1 MKADKVQWLRDE
13 MVNLELAA
21 THLRF
26 SLDRSR
32 ELIDRPV
39 WSLEELERLESLT
52 SRFARLADLLV
63 QRVLRL
69 IDDLELS
76 PRDSVLDRI
85 QRAEKRGLFEESG
98 QLMRI
103 RELRNLIALMRFDA
117 DPVRARRRRCA
128 KVRQARLQS
137 QVFRIDSPDGHREQ
151 LRLPPLFRR
160 FDLHPLS
167 TLRLAAGR

>member
-1 MKADKVQWLRDE
+1 MKSDKIQWLRDE
-13 MVNLELAA
+13 IVNLGLAA
-21 THLRF
+21 THWRF

-32 ELIDRPV
+32 ELIDQPV

-98 QLMRI
+98 QLIRI
-103 RELRNLIALMRFDA
+103 RELRNLIAHEYSSDQMPDIFRAVAALTPALLAAIPKVEAHADA
-117 DPVRARRRRCA
+117 LIRRY
-128 KVRQARLQS
+128 
-137 QVFRIDSPDGHREQ
+137 IGDDNSPDS
-151 LRLPPLFRR
+151 LRQ
-160 FDLHPLS
+160 
-167 TLRLAAGR
+167 G

>member
-13 MVNLELAA
+13 MANLELAA

-26 SLDRSR
+26 SLNRSR

-103 RELRNLIALMRFDA
+103 RELRNLIAHEYVSDQMPDIF
-117 DPVRARRRRCA
+117 RAVA
-128 KVRQARLQS
+128 ALT
-137 QVFRIDSPDGHREQ
+137 PA
-151 LRLPPLFRR
+151 L
-160 FDLHPLS
+160 
-167 TLRLAAGR
+167 LAAIPKVKAHGDVLIRRYAGDDNSADSTRQD

>member
-1 MKADKVQWLRDE
+1 MKSDQIQWLRDE

-103 RELRNLIALMRFDA
+103 RELRNLIAHEYVSDQMPDIFRAVAALTPALLAAIPKVKAHGDA
-117 DPVRARRRRCA
+117 LILRYTRDDSSAD
-128 KVRQARLQS
+128 S
-137 QVFRIDSPDGHREQ
+137 HDRID
-151 LRLPPLFRR
+151 
-160 FDLHPLS
+160 
-167 TLRLAAGR
+167 

>member
-1 MKADKVQWLRDE
+1 MKSDKIQWLRDE
-13 MVNLELAA
+13 IVNLELAA
-21 THLRF
+21 AHLRF

-32 ELIDRPV
+32 ELIDQPM

-98 QLMRI
+98 QLIRI
-103 RELRNLIALMRFDA
+103 RELRNLIAHEYASDQMPDIFRAVAALTPALLAAIPKVEAHADA
-117 DPVRARRRRCA
+117 LIRRYIGDDNSA
-128 KVRQARLQS
+128 DSSRQA
-137 QVFRIDSPDGHREQ
+137 
-151 LRLPPLFRR
+151 
-160 FDLHPLS
+160 
-167 TLRLAAGR
+167 

>member
-1 MKADKVQWLRDE
+1 MTSDKIQWLRDE
-13 MVNLELAA
+13 LVNLDLAA

-32 ELIDRPV
+32 ELIDRPA

-85 QRAEKRGLFEESG
+85 QRAEKRGLFEEPG
-98 QLMRI
+98 QLIRI
-103 RELRNLIALMRFDA
+103 RELKNLIAHEYASDQMPDIF
-117 DPVRARRRRCA
+117 RAVA
-128 KVRQARLQS
+128 
-137 QVFRIDSPDGHREQ
+137 
-151 LRLPPLFRR
+151 
-160 FDLHPLS
+160 
-167 TLRLAAGR
+167 TLTPALLAAIPKIKAYADDLIRRYAEQKSSTDPSR

>member
-1 MKADKVQWLRDE
+1 MTSDKIQWLRDE
-13 MVNLELAA
+13 LVNLDLAA

-32 ELIDRPV
+32 ELIDRPA

-85 QRAEKRGLFEESG
+85 QRAEKRGLFEEPG
-98 QLMRI
+98 QLIRI
-103 RELRNLIALMRFDA
+103 RELRNLIAHEYASDQMPDIF
-117 DPVRARRRRCA
+117 RAVA
-128 KVRQARLQS
+128 
-137 QVFRIDSPDGHREQ
+137 
-151 LRLPPLFRR
+151 
-160 FDLHPLS
+160 
-167 TLRLAAGR
+167 TLTPALLAAIPKVKAHSEALIRRYADHESSTETSQ

>member
-1 MKADKVQWLRDE
+1 MTSDKVRWLGDE
-13 MVNLELAA
+13 LINLELAA
-21 THLRF
+21 AHLRF

-32 ELIDRPV
+32 ELIDQPV

-85 QRAEKRGLFEESG
+85 QRAEKRGLF
-98 QLMRI
+98 
-103 RELRNLIALMRFDA
+103 
-117 DPVRARRRRCA
+117 
-128 KVRQARLQS
+128 
-137 QVFRIDSPDGHREQ
+137 
-151 LRLPPLFRR
+151 
-160 FDLHPLS
+160 
-167 TLRLAAGR
+167 